1 MTNELLRQ
9 VKRAVAI
16 FAIVLV
22 AHLSGIEVCGAA
34 SADSGAALESTKQ
47 PSILQQEKKAPEIVI
62 EGISPESAKRGDQ
75 RSIPVRAFRLNG
87 EPPLPADELLGLI
100 SGETGREITIGQLND
115 LAEKVAEYLR
125 KKGYIAVYVR
135 IPAQVVKDG
144 VVEIDVLPGRYGQI
158 RFGGSGHIDGDR
170 LKAMSF
176 AIKPGMIV
184 TRGALERVLLLMNDL
199 SGIEVKAFL
208 RPSQMA
214 GIADLTFEASDTAR
228 IRSMLY
234 VDNWGNRDTGR
245 MEYGMQAAANNF
257 SENGDTLNVGGV
269 TTGHGLK
276 GYVFGY
282 CAWLGHDGLRFAVR
296 HSRVKYAL
304 GDTSPDKGATGQAT
318 NAGYSVSYPFIR
330 GRSFSLY
337 GTLGYDIKHLLDDN
351 PNIGMHFPRTSGMRN
366 LGLSG
371 DFADSFG
378 GGGKNGFSLAYYRG
392 KLKITDS
399 EALSNDSDKTN
410 GDFAKTVFIYQRE
423 QYVAENINFY
433 MSFTGQVANKN
444 LDSSEKLFI
453 DGPEGVRA
461 FQPGDMSG
469 DQGYKV
475 TGEFRWRLP
484 GWSDADNDCY
494 LNFFYDYGSVIICK
508 RPSSAVSNRRSLM
521 GTGLGLLWMMK
532 PDYTVRLDYAWKIGR
547 GQGEAADNG
556 RLWLQ
561 VNRYF

>member
-1 MTNELLRQ
+1 MMTNALLRQ
-9 VKRAVAI
+9 TKRVVAT

-22 AHLSGIEVCGAA
+22 ADLSGIEVCGAA
-34 SADSGAALESTKQ
+34 SADSGSALESTKQ

-62 EGISPESAKRGDQ
+62 EGINLESAKRGDQ
-75 RSIPVRAFRLNG
+75 RSIMVRAFRLGG

-100 SGETGREITIGQLND
+100 SGEIGRKITIGQLND
-115 LAEKVAEYLR
+115 LAEKIAQYLR
-125 KKGYIAVYVR
+125 KKGYIAAYVR
-135 IPAQVVKDG
+135 IPEQVVKDG
-144 VVEIDVLPGRYGQI
+144 AVTIDVLPGKYGQI
-158 RFGGSGHIDGDR
+158 KFQGSGHIDTGR
-170 LKAMSF
+170 LKAMAF
-176 AIKPGMIV
+176 AIKPGTVI
-184 TRGALERVLLLMNDL
+184 TRGTLERVLLTMNDL

-208 RPSQMA
+208 SPSQVA

-228 IRSMLY
+228 IRSMFY

-245 MEYGMQAAANNF
+245 VEYGLQAAMNNL
-257 SENGDTLNVGGV
+257 SENGDALNVGAV
-269 TTGHGLK
+269 TTGRGLK

-282 CAWLGHDGLRFAVR
+282 CAWLGPDGLRFAVK
-296 HSRVKYAL
+296 HFRVKYAL
-304 GDTSPDKGATGQAT
+304 GDTSLNKGATGQVT
-318 NAGYSVSYPFIR
+318 DAGFSVSYPFIR

-337 GTLGYDIKHLLDDN
+337 GTLGYDSKHLLDDN
-351 PNIGMHFPRTSGMRN
+351 PNIGMHFPRTSGLWN

-378 GGGKNGFSLAYYRG
+378 GGGNNRFSLTYYRG
-392 KLKITDS
+392 KLKITAP
-399 EALSNDSDKTN
+399 EALANDSDNTN
-410 GDFAKTVFIYQRE
+410 GDFVKTVFSYQRE
-423 QYVAENINFY
+423 QNMAKNLSLYI
-433 MSFTGQVANKN
+433 SFTGQVANKN

-461 FQPGDMSG
+461 FPQGDVCG

-475 TGEFRWRLP
+475 TGEFRWRLS
-484 GWSDADNDCY
+484 GWSDAQNDCY
-494 LNFFYDYGSVIICK
+494 LNLFYDYGSVIMSK
-508 RPSSAVSNRRSLM
+508 RPNSAVANRRSLM

-547 GQGEAADNG
+547 NEVADNG